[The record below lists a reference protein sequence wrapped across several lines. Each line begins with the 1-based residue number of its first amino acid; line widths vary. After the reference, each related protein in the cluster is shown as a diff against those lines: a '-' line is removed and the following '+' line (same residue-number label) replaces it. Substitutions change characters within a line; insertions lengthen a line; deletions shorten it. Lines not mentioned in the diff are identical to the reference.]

1 ARARPGARPES
12 PCPGRGGCDGARR
25 GRPRPQAAHLPRRR
39 PPHGHRGRV
48 RGPDRFRRPHRSPGP
63 PDAAG
68 ARQPRARSR
77 GPAGGGRLPPRS
89 RPAGAPGGGAR
100 RAFRGRAHRLL
111 RRPRVHLAPALA
123 SGEGRA
129 VTALAEFRHVS
140 FAYPHGAGGRPP
152 FQLRGLSFTLEPG
165 EVLGLIGPNA
175 AGETTRIPLP
185 PPPPPP
191 PTAPPLLH

>member
-1 ARARPGARPES
+1 
-12 PCPGRGGCDGARR
+12 
-25 GRPRPQAAHLPRRR
+25 
-39 PPHGHRGRV
+39 
-48 RGPDRFRRPHRSPGP
+48 RPHRSPGP

-68 ARQPRARSR
+68 AGQPRARSR
-77 GPAGGGRLPPRS
+77 GAAGRRRLPPR
-89 RPAGAPGGGAR
+89 RRHPGAHGGGAR

-129 VTALAEFRHVS
+129 MTALAEVRALTALPEFRDVS
-140 FAYPHGAGGRPP
+140 FTYPHGAGGRPP

-175 AGETTRIPLP
+175 AGKTTVIRLLSRVLQPSSGTIVIDGQLA
-185 PPPPPP
+185 
-191 PTAPPLLH
+191 TALDRA